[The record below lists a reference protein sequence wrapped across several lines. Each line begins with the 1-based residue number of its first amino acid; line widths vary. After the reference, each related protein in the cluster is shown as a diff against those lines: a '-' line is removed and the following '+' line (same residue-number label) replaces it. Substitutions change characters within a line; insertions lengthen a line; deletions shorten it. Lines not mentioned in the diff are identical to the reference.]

1 MANEKKAFILR
12 VSPDLLKALEKWADD
27 EFRSVNGQVEYLL
40 HKALAESGR
49 LRKKQDGRSGK
60 KDGDH

>member
-1 MANEKKAFILR
+1 MANKKKAFILR
-12 VSPDLLKALEKWADD
+12 VSPDLLKALEKWAGD

>member
-1 MANEKKAFILR
+1 MSNEKKAFILR
-12 VSPDLLKALEKWADD
+12 VSPDLLKALEKWAGD
-27 EFRSVNGQVEYLL
+27 EFRSVNRQVEYLL

-49 LRKKQDGRSGK
+49 LRKKQDGKSGK

>member
-12 VSPDLLKALEKWADD
+12 VSPDLLKALEKWAGD

-49 LRKKQDGRSGK
+49 LRKKQDGKSGK

>member
-12 VSPDLLKALEKWADD
+12 VSPDLLKARETWAGD

-49 LRKKQDGRSGK
+49 LRKKQDGKSGK